1 MGPSRQVQG
10 GQRCALCEDHHDA
23 QSGMSIPYAALSQI
37 SCFHKHVYGYSTVE
51 WCRYVTWIDLILQ
64 FLYHKVDAFAAP
76 LLLRVLTLSLSCCFQ
91 TFYRRLNQPPRKN
104 KKRRVREVDVDI
116 SAKAPLTETEAMP
129 PLQWRSSTS
138 IPPREP
144 RLPPPPS
151 QLDESADEGDIDI
164 EDGALGDGKYL
175 ASTSEKASDSDA
187 DCDSHSDE
195 VGDDDR
201 LADRGAG
208 NREYLKS
215 TLMAHDIWKDR
226 SFWEQTLWQCT
237 MEQVRYSTSNNPS
250 LLTTSMSIEN
260 NISSILSRKEDFT
273 SHRFPV
279 FQLHTIPCERAWHDL
294 PEEQR
299 LEPVRMVHSVI
310 FSQVYEQL
318 SLSDC
323 GCAFRY
329 CTLLIFNV

>member
-1 MGPSRQVQG
+1 MGPPRQVQG

-23 QSGMSIPYAALSQI
+23 QSGMSSLKATLSLSEILCSHQY
-37 SCFHKHVYGYSTVE
+37 VYIYSTVG
-51 WCRYVTWIDLILQ
+51 WCRYVTWSDLILL
-64 FLYHKVDAFAAP
+64 FLCYKVYTIEVP
-76 LLLRVLTLSLSCCFQ
+76 LLLRVLTVSLSYCLQ
-91 TFYRRLNQPPRKN
+91 TFYRRLNQPPHKN

-129 PLQWRSSTS
+129 PLQRRSSTP

-237 MEQVRYSTSNNPS
+237 MEQVRYSTSDYSS

-260 NISSILSRKEDFT
+260 NISSIL
-273 SHRFPV
+273 
-279 FQLHTIPCERAWHDL
+279 
-294 PEEQR
+294 
-299 LEPVRMVHSVI
+299 
-310 FSQVYEQL
+310 
-318 SLSDC
+318 
-323 GCAFRY
+323 
-329 CTLLIFNV
+329 